1 MSEEGIVTFG
11 LSLTAFKVT
20 EDMEIQTFLVAINTS
35 ASSRDREIW
44 ELITIKTAAETL
56 RPDDTESQIRE
67 PMTEH

>member
-1 MSEEGIVTFG
+1 MSEEGTVTFG

-56 RPDDTESQIRE
+56 RPDNTESQIRE

>member
-1 MSEEGIVTFG
+1 MSEEGTVTFG

>member
-1 MSEEGIVTFG
+1 MSEEGTVTFG

-35 ASSRDREIW
+35 ASSREREIW

>member
-1 MSEEGIVTFG
+1 MSEEGTVTFG
-11 LSLTAFKVT
+11 LSLRAFKVT

-35 ASSRDREIW
+35 ASSREREIW

-56 RPDDTESQIRE
+56 RLDDTESQIRE

>member
-1 MSEEGIVTFG
+1 MSEEGTVTFG

-56 RPDDTESQIRE
+56 CPDDTESQIRE

>member
-1 MSEEGIVTFG
+1 MSEEGTVTFG

-56 RPDDTESQIRE
+56 HPDDTESQIRE